1 MRILATD
8 GFSAGGA
15 FRPMTIGTLGR
26 GRRDTNRAT
35 SPHIVEVLPVP
46 GGLKLS
52 FRIANG
58 RHDDAP
64 TLG

>member
-1 MRILATD
+1 
-8 GFSAGGA
+8 
-15 FRPMTIGTLGR
+15 MTIGTLGR